1 MPAMKGQCMRLLR
14 VGTPG
19 DETPAVE
26 HEGTILDVS
35 AQVDDYDGDFWESGG
50 PARLAAAVQ
59 AGGLPVVSDGVRLGP
74 PIARPSKVVCIGL
87 NYRLH
92 AIESGADIPQEPII
106 FFKAPNTVVGPNDDV
121 LIPPGSTKTD
131 WEVELG
137 VVIGR
142 ECRYLADERVAAE
155 SIAGY
160 AISNDVSEREYQL
173 ERGGQWVKGKSCET
187 FNPLGPVLVTA
198 DEVPDPQGLGLR
210 LSVNGVERQS
220 STTADMIFDVP
231 HIVWYLSQFMV
242 LEPGD
247 LINTGTPAGVGLG
260 LKPPTYLRPGDV
272 MEVSIDGLGRQ
283 RQEAKQATV

>member
-1 MPAMKGQCMRLLR
+1 MRLLR

-19 DETPAVE
+19 NETPAVE
-26 HEGTILDVS
+26 HDGSIFDVS
-35 AQVDDYDGDFWESGG
+35 SVVDDYDAAFWGSGG
-50 PARLAAAVQ
+50 LDSLAAALR
-59 AGGLPVVSDGVRLGP
+59 AGGLPTVGDDVRIGP
-74 PIARPSKVVCIGL
+74 PIARPSKVVCVGL

-92 AIESGADIPQEPII
+92 AIESGADIPTEPII

-131 WEVELG
+131 WEVELAI
-137 VVIGR
+137 VIGR
-142 ECRYLADERVAAE
+142 QCRYLADESQAAAA
-155 SIAGY
+155 IAGY

-173 ERGGQWVKGKSCET
+173 ERGGQWVKGKSAET

-198 DEVPDPQGLGLR
+198 DEVPDPQALGLR
-210 LSVNGVERQS
+210 LSVNGTELQS
-220 STTADMIFDVP
+220 STTADMIFGVH

-260 LKPPTYLRPGDV
+260 LKPPTYLKAGDV
-272 MEVSIDGLGRQ
+272 MDLSIDGLGSQ
-283 RQEAKQATV
+283 RQVARQATA

>member
-1 MPAMKGQCMRLLR
+1 MRLMR

-19 DETPAVE
+19 NESPAVE

-35 AQVDDYDGDFWESGG
+35 AHIEDYDSAFWVLGG
-50 PARLAAAVQ
+50 PARLAAVVQ
-59 AGGLPVVSDGVRLGP
+59 AGGLPAIGDDVRVGP
-74 PIARPSKVVCIGL
+74 PIAKPSKVVCVGL
-87 NYRLH
+87 NYRAH
-92 AIESGADIPQEPII
+92 AIESGADIPDEPII
-106 FFKAPNTVVGPNDDV
+106 FFKAANTVIGPDDDV
-121 LIPPGSTKTD
+121 LIPPGSKKTD

-142 ECRYLADERVAAE
+142 EGRYLADERQAAE

-160 AISNDVSEREYQL
+160 VISNDISEREYQL

-198 DEVPDPQGLGLR
+198 DEVADPQALGLR
-210 LSVNGVERQS
+210 LSVNGEERQS
-220 STTADMIFDVP
+220 STTADMIFGVH

-247 LINTGTPAGVGLG
+247 LINTGTPSGVGLG

-272 MEVSIDGLGRQ
+272 MELSIDGLGRQ
-283 RQEAKQATV
+283 RQVTRQATA

>member
-1 MPAMKGQCMRLLR
+1 MRLLR
-14 VGTPG
+14 VGNPG
-19 DETPAVE
+19 DESPAVE
-26 HEGTILDVS
+26 HEGTIFDVS
-35 AQVDDYDGDFWESGG
+35 SVVDDYDVAFWGSGG
-50 PARLAAAVQ
+50 LESLAAALE
-59 AGGLPVVSDGVRLGP
+59 AGGLPAVGDDVRVGP
-74 PIARPSKVVCIGL
+74 PITRPSKVVCVGL
-87 NYRLH
+87 NYRAH
-92 AIESGADIPQEPII
+92 AIESGADIPTEPII

-121 LIPPGSTKTD
+121 LIPPGSAKTD

-142 ECRYLADERVAAE
+142 ECRYLADESQAAAA
-155 SIAGY
+155 IAGY

-198 DEVPDPQGLGLR
+198 DEVPDPQALGLR
-210 LSVNGVERQS
+210 LSLNGKELQS
-220 STTADMIFDVP
+220 STTADMIFGVH

-260 LKPPTYLRPGDV
+260 LKPPTYLKAGDV
-272 MEVSIDGLGRQ
+272 MELSIDGLGSQ
-283 RQEAKQATV
+283 RQVARQATA